1 MSVILRAAAV
11 TDLGLVR
18 SNNEDAVFAGRRL
31 LAVADGIGGAP
42 AGELASEI
50 VIRALAELDEGPEP
64 AAPLTALSNALRTAN
79 QQIGESTAGDL
90 SRQGMGTTVTALL
103 FAGDEVAL
111 LHVGDS
117 RGYLLRAA
125 ALSRLTR
132 DDTFVQ
138 ALVDRGMITAAD
150 ARQHPQR
157 SIITQAVQG
166 GDFEPTGAIF
176 TPQPGDRY
184 LLCSDGLSDY
194 VTDEAIEATLVEY
207 TDPQRCAEQLIALAL
222 RAGAPDNVTVVVC
235 DTLPAKVPD
244 DAATPTAFLDAAT
257 G

>member
-1 MSVILRAAAV
+1 MTLILRAAVV

-18 SNNEDAVFAGRRL
+18 SNNEDAGYAGRRL

-64 AAPLTALSNALRTAN
+64 AAPLTALSNAIRVAN
-79 QQIGESTAGDL
+79 EQIGESTAGDL
-90 SRQGMGTTVTALL
+90 TRQGMGTTVTALL
-103 FAGDEVAL
+103 FAAGQVAL

-117 RGYLLRAA
+117 RGYLLRAG

-166 GDFEPTGAIF
+166 GDFEPTGALF
-176 TPQPGDRY
+176 NPLPGDRY

-194 VTDEAIEATLVEY
+194 VTDQDIEATLVEY
-207 TDPQRCAEQLIALAL
+207 TDPQRCAEQLVALAL
-222 RAGAPDNVTVVVC
+222 RAGGPDNVTVVVG
-235 DTLPAKVPD
+235 DTLSAGVSG
-244 DAATPTAFLDAAT
+244 TPTTTAFLDATT